1 MTEEKKTERNKKC
14 CCKYIAYKLRKRKK
28 KHHSGRLYCERTSN
42 CTTQMSVL
50 KGKVMECSGAT
61 KQAAALRFKTS
72 NSGTAETTTSRI
84 LASVCL
90 KANPW
95 V

>member
-1 MTEEKKTERNKKC
+1 
-14 CCKYIAYKLRKRKK
+14 
-28 KHHSGRLYCERTSN
+28 
-42 CTTQMSVL
+42 MSVL
-50 KGKVMECSGAT
+50 KGKVMECSGAP
-61 KQAAALRFKTS
+61 KQAAALRYKIS
-72 NSGTAETTTSRI
+72 NCGTAETTTSRI